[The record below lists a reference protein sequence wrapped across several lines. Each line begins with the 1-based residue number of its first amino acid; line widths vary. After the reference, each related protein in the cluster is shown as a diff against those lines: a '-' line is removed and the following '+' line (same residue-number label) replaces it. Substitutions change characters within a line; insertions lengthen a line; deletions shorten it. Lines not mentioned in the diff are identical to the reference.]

1 MDVCFGGTFDEA
13 LASARGME
21 EVYREQQRSEYIS
34 KKLFSKTRIYL
45 TSGGKT
51 YVSDGIK
58 GQHSP
63 FAKKFIE
70 ALDSKG
76 GEDGILTTAEIFGK
90 VEKLQIT
97 PRMGAFGSNAPN
109 SDFLFI
115 VK

>member
-21 EVYREQQRSEYIS
+21 DVYREKQRSEYIS
-34 KKLFSKTRIYL
+34 RKLISKTRIYL

-76 GEDGILTTAEIFGK
+76 AEIFGK

-115 VK
+115 VN